1 MTEREIAR
9 KTQIAWAINTKKDFC
24 KVGKNII
31 PFDIVCDLSKASSY
45 CTNVTANGQPVLAF
59 GHVIPGMVGNA
70 GSGIESGVSGLAGTV
85 VLTNGSPTVTV
96 GDKATVR
103 NGDDCKMN
111 CDAAGKSNV
120 PGKIYTS
127 TIQAQAA
134 RIEQNMWFSARE
146 GLDGEI
152 DRRYGPNYD
161 RFQHTAD
168 EWNSGRPLG
177 EQIKRVAHA
186 QWYTI
191 PDEVIAARQAVVN
204 EANAKWATIDAM
216 RVSPM
221 AALFYLGGTAAGAE
235 PETLDKLAQTGLA
248 VGGIVGAAAAARGG
262 VNPIRPPM
270 QGERP
275 LTQQVVRLP
284 EPTQRPGIRPPPPQ
298 VNGVVVRTYTA
309 LDWKAVVPKSGKYK
323 GEAREDHVRRH
334 NTDDTTK
341 DLHGVFKGDGVATTN
356 AAWNRAQDLGLR
368 PNSAGELIVPMGE
381 TVGISGGRLGTGL
394 PLTSVRIIVQPNTNN
409 IITSMPY

>member
-24 KVGKNII
+24 KVGKDII

-146 GLDGEI
+146 GLDGET

-161 RFQHTAD
+161 RGRHIAD
-168 EWNSGRPLG
+168 EWNSGKPLG

-186 QWYTI
+186 MNYTI

-275 LTQQVVRLP
+275 LIQQAVRLP
-284 EPTQRPGIRPPPPQ
+284 EPTLRPGIRPPVPQPPPQ
-298 VNGVVVRTYTA
+298 VNGLVVKTA
-309 LDWKAVVPKSGKYK
+309 PPVDLVGFRSTHILNRHRNGAGQPGKTEYPASWSDQKIIDATNKIANDPNAAGGMGKYNSPFK
-323 GEAREDHVRRH
+323 
-334 NTDDTTK
+334 T
-341 DLHGVFKGDGVATTN
+341 GVVDGIEIRVDFYPTNHPTYAGRVSTSYPINVA
-356 AAWNRAQDLGLR
+356 
-368 PNSAGELIVPMGE
+368 PNP
-381 TVGISGGRLGTGL
+381 
-394 PLTSVRIIVQPNTNN
+394 
-409 IITSMPY
+409 

>member
-1 MTEREIAR
+1 MGDREIAR

-24 KVGKNII
+24 RVGKDII

-45 CTNVTANGQPVLAF
+45 CTNVTANGKPVLAF

-70 GSGIESGVSGLAGTV
+70 GSGIESDVSGLAGTV

-103 NGDDCKMN
+103 DGDDCKMN

-120 PGKIYTS
+120 PGKIYTT
-127 TIQAQAA
+127 TIQAQAS

-146 GLDGEI
+146 GLDGET

-161 RFQHTAD
+161 RGQHISD
-168 EWNSGRPLG
+168 EWNSGKPLG

-186 QWYTI
+186 MNYTV

-204 EANAKWATIDAM
+204 EAEAKWATIDAM

-284 EPTQRPGIRPPPPQ
+284 EPTQRPGIRPPVPQ
-298 VNGVVVRTYTA
+298 PSSQKNGVVVKTTRPVDLVGFRSTHI
-309 LDWKAVVPKSGKYK
+309 LNRHRHGSGQSGKTEYPASWSDQK
-323 GEAREDHVRRH
+323 ILDATNKIANDPTAAGGMGKW
-334 NTDDTTK
+334 NSP
-341 DLHGVFKGDGVATTN
+341 FKTGIVDGVEIRVDFYPTSHPTYAGKVSTSYPINVQTN
-356 AAWNRAQDLGLR
+356 
-368 PNSAGELIVPMGE
+368 P
-381 TVGISGGRLGTGL
+381 
-394 PLTSVRIIVQPNTNN
+394 
-409 IITSMPY
+409 